1 MPSAPCL
8 TSRKLFLAVASYISY
23 IPALGWLFLGL
34 AVVLTAY
41 ALFADRAKGR
51 RRCPKCWYDMAG
63 LPGPQCPECG
73 HAARN
78 DRALSR
84 TRRRWK
90 RLVFTVP
97 LAIIGYAGIVGPGV
111 LSDGARAIVP
121 NALVALWPLDPRL
134 LVEPDLVPEPTG
146 RVNRFMFKEL
156 NRRIDEHRFA
166 DWQFDVITGR
176 IRHEYTRLGR
186 YGVSEEEQAILEK
199 LASTPF
205 VPEMEPAN
213 LADLVRALGSAGVPY
228 QCDIQSDDMAECILD
243 IADAHP
249 TLLHGLDRIA
259 VEADVDWTIQNGQIY
274 LSDLLKVSAL
284 SKVAIFNVCEIAPT
298 SPYVHRTDTR
308 VSLAVDDSLPR
319 ALVDALNQATQWP
332 GPFRSGGLFPPC
344 SPVGGH
350 IVVRMHPQQIMQIES
365 LLGMLRAAE
374 SAGPYTCMRAA
385 RRLGPT
391 LTIDHGPLRVFNL
404 TGSMPRVG
412 PKPDDLSPTDLA
424 WHIARRKW
432 EDLQSELVTNA
443 TTVIEDPSS
452 EVPLFQWPHI
462 INGLLIVFGDAQ
474 QRDAQAILNEHGI
487 DLSTYNMCEF
497 DLSTLNTIHPP
508 TK

>member
-1 MPSAPCL
+1 M
-8 TSRKLFLAVASYISY
+8 ASYISY
-23 IPALGWLFLGL
+23 IPALGWLILGL

-156 NRRIDEHRFA
+156 TRRIDEHRFA

-176 IRHEYTRLGR
+176 IRREYTRLGR
-186 YGVSEEEQAILEK
+186 YGVSEQEQAILEK

-205 VPEMEPAN
+205 EPEVLPAN
-213 LADLVRALGSAGVPY
+213 MDDLLNAFDHAGIRFFCTMTDEDRVATTFHRGFSAALALESDSPATLLDALRNLDQASMWAWTIDQDLVLIDVASTIESRLKVELLPASDLAPAQRYTPLTNSTNTSISSAIDTSQRDLLIESMTLISEDSPSFGFGSARMVIGN
-228 QCDIQSDDMAECILD
+228 DIVS
-243 IADAHP
+243 IATP
-249 TLLHGLDRIA
+249 LTLDRRKIA
-259 VEADVDWTIQNGQIY
+259 LAAMRSARQSPAGTVTVFDGTRSRGRFNPVAHLRLYNLRQTPLTLGPRPDEADPNAAPWPIVLKARNFFAASIRREVLLAGGTRADWIMPQVAFID
-274 LSDLLKVSAL
+274 DLLLVWTA
-284 SKVAIFNVCEIAPT
+284 E
-298 SPYVHRTDTR
+298 
-308 VSLAVDDSLPR
+308 PR
-319 ALVDALNQATQWP
+319 QALV
-332 GPFRSGGLFPPC
+332 
-344 SPVGGH
+344 
-350 IVVRMHPQQIMQIES
+350 
-365 LLGMLRAAE
+365 
-374 SAGPYTCMRAA
+374 
-385 RRLGPT
+385 
-391 LTIDHGPLRVFNL
+391 
-404 TGSMPRVG
+404 
-412 PKPDDLSPTDLA
+412 
-424 WHIARRKW
+424 
-432 EDLQSELVTNA
+432 
-443 TTVIEDPSS
+443 
-452 EVPLFQWPHI
+452 
-462 INGLLIVFGDAQ
+462 Q
-474 QRDAQAILNEHGI
+474 QRVLEQMEL
-487 DLSTYNMCEF
+487 DLSTFQIIPFEAF
-497 DLSTLNTIHPP
+497 APHPP